1 MGDILQECIETAADP
16 TEQKVTS
23 KTSADP
29 PAPQRDAIPVPWLS
43 THDAVHILQAW
54 ERLPQSLMEL
64 KLQRPQCTL

>member
-43 THDAVHILQAW
+43 THCLSK
-54 ERLPQSLMEL
+54 SLIIVSL
-64 KLQRPQCTL
+64 ISGGI